1 MTIRAL
7 KLPRDLVPLEKMIF
21 RAFQYPENPD
31 WSIQADEEEEIGRE
45 LKTLRRIWPVIR
57 TLQILSPSLKD
68 LIRGFVWEEEGQIG
82 GIVAAQRQGTT
93 DAWGIGVVGVL
104 PEFRRRG
111 IARKLLTRTLDD
123 LKARSAQRIVLGVI
137 EKNVPAY
144 SLYTSLGFNHYSSLV
159 EFNSQSGEAPEELS
173 LPAGF
178 EEAPLSRSD
187 WKSRYMLE
195 QRITPEDVTQY
206 EPLEI
211 GRFRPPLA
219 RRTLE
224 PVMDRLQRA
233 KKSRF
238 LYQKSGS
245 VVGLLTHLT
254 SGSGKG
260 TSSISA
266 QLDPAQG
273 ELAPYLLAKAMRALL
288 AINPTLRI
296 QFTVPVWMAPLEDAA
311 RDLGFTE
318 RVRYHMLG
326 LIP

>member
-1 MTIRAL
+1 MTIRSL
-7 KLPRDLVPLEKMIF
+7 KLPRDLAPLEKMIV

-45 LKTLRRIWPVIR
+45 LKTLRRIWPIIR
-57 TLQILSPSLKD
+57 TLQIVSPSLRD
-68 LIRGFVWEEEGQIG
+68 LLRGFVWEEDGQIG
-82 GIVAAQRQGTT
+82 GVVVAQRSGTT
-93 DAWGIGVVGVL
+93 DSWGIGVVGVL

-111 IARKLLTRTLDD
+111 LARKLLTKMLDD
-123 LKARSAQRIVLGVI
+123 LKTRGAQRIVLGVI

-144 SLYTSLGFNHYSSLV
+144 SLYTSLGFNHYSSFV
-159 EFNSQSGEAPEELS
+159 EFNSQSGESPEK
-173 LPAGF
+173 LPLPPGF
-178 EEAPLSRSD
+178 EEAPLARSD
-187 WKSRYMLE
+187 WKSRYALE
-195 QRITPEDVTQY
+195 QRITPEDVAQY

-211 GRFRPPLA
+211 GRFRTPFA

-224 PVMDRLQRA
+224 PVMDRLQRT

-238 LYQKSGS
+238 LYQNNGS

-273 ELAPYLLAKAMRALL
+273 VLAPYLLTKAMRAALK
-288 AINPTLRI
+288 INPALRI
-296 QFTVPVWMAPLEDAA
+296 QFAVPTWMAPLEDAA